1 LWVFPN
7 LATRWQRAHLELTNN
22 KEYLYV
28 VFSEK
33 YSIAYI
39 YISISKGG
47 GGGRGIERERALKGE
62 NVQ

>member
-1 LWVFPN
+1 

-28 VFSEK
+28 VFLEK
-33 YSIAYI
+33 KIQYSIYI
-39 YISISKGG
+39 YISISKG